1 VLELVSHCRAM
12 ADLLDRIR
20 SDIGARLDELRPLV
34 QEAASLEAALEALG
48 DGGGGTSA
56 RVSSARSGRRGVAA
70 AGRRRGPRGDVR
82 EKVIAYVRA
91 HPGSTA
97 GDVAKALRLNRN
109 SVATRLTHLGKSG
122 ELVKAQR
129 GYSAP

>member
-1 VLELVSHCRAM
+1 M
-12 ADLLDRIR
+12 ADLLDQIR
-20 SDIGARLDELRPLV
+20 SDLDARLAELRPLV

-48 DGGGGTSA
+48 NSGG
-56 RVSSARSGRRGVAA
+56 A
-70 AGRRRGPRGDVR
+70 AGTRGSTAPRRRRGARSATRRRRRGESR
-82 EKVIAYVRA
+82 ELVIDYVRS

-97 GDVAKALRLNRN
+97 GDVAKALGLNRN
-109 SVATRLTHLGKSG
+109 SVATRLAQLGKSG

>member
-1 VLELVSHCRAM
+1 M
-12 ADLLDRIR
+12 ADLLDTIR

-48 DGGGGTSA
+48 NAGGATIA
-56 RVSSARSGRRGVAA
+56 RTSSARSGRRSVVA
-70 AGRRRGPRGDVR
+70 AGRRRSPRGDSR
-82 EKVIAYVRA
+82 EKVIAYVRS

-109 SVATRLTHLGKSG
+109 SVATRLTQLGKSG

>member
-1 VLELVSHCRAM
+1 M
-12 ADLLDRIR
+12 ADLLDTIR
-20 SDIGARLDELRPLV
+20 SDIGARLNELRPLV

-56 RVSSARSGRRGVAA
+56 RVSGARSWRRGVAA
-70 AGRRRGPRGDVR
+70 AGRRRGPRGDAR
-82 EKVIAYVRA
+82 EKVIAYVRS

-109 SVATRLTHLGKSG
+109 SVATRLTQLGKSG

>member
-1 VLELVSHCRAM
+1 MV
-12 ADLLDRIR
+12 DLLDTIR

-34 QEAASLEAALEALG
+34 QEATSLEAALEALG
-48 DGGGGTSA
+48 DAGGGTSA
-56 RVSSARSGRRGVAA
+56 RASSARSGRRAA
-70 AGRRRGPRGDVR
+70 AGRRRSPRGDAR
-82 EKVIAYVRA
+82 EKVIAYVRS

-109 SVATRLTHLGKSG
+109 SVATRLTQLGKSG

>member
-1 VLELVSHCRAM
+1 M
-12 ADLLDRIR
+12 PDLLDTIR

-48 DGGGGTSA
+48 SA
-56 RVSSARSGRRGVAA
+56 GSATTARASRTRSGRRGAAA
-70 AGRRRGPRGDVR
+70 AGRGPRGDSR

-91 HPGSTA
+91 NPGSTA
-97 GDVAKALRLNRN
+97 RDVAEALRLNRN
-109 SVATRLTHLGKSG
+109 SVATRLTQLGKSG